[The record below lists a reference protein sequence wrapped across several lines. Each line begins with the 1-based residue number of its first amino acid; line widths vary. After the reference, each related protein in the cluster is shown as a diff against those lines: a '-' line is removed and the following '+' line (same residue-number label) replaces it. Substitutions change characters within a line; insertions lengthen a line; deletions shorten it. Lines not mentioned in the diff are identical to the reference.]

1 MVPVAS
7 RRKCGLTARADVSTF
22 FVAFGE
28 GSGVVREGLFD
39 MVEGLGDAWVVPFGF
54 DEGVCIS
61 VFLFVLADFLRD
73 MPFLGFGVT
82 VIFFSAFFAEDF

>member
-1 MVPVAS
+1 MPVAS
-7 RRKCGLTARADVSTF
+7 RKKCGLTARAGVSTLF
-22 FVAFGE
+22 IAFGE
-28 GSGVVREGLFD
+28 GLGVVREVLFD

-82 VIFFSAFFAEDF
+82 VIFVSAFFAEDF